1 MHPHRG
7 RQGQTDRHTHR
18 LSETDRQPH
27 TPRPLHTLSLNT
39 FRHANRDTSKRKRA
53 LRPRLQPSQWH
64 ILPFPRASLS
74 KPSKAHI
81 WESWTSG
88 QSLFFSTRSRST
100 VSVGIHTVSSSS
112 CALQTTLLQACK
124 FLASGN
130 LGCLPARQPPPA
142 GRAGQKALR
151 EFVTKSLPLGS
162 RLFWSPSVRPRIFS
176 LAQRFCL

>member
-1 MHPHRG
+1 MSD
-7 RQGQTDRHTHR
+7 GQTHTHR

-27 TPRPLHTLSLNT
+27 TPRPLHTMSLNT
-39 FRHANRDTSKRKRA
+39 FRHANRDAVKRKRA

-81 WESWTSG
+81 WETWTSG
-88 QSLFFSTRSRST
+88 QSLFFSTRSLST
-100 VSVGIHTVSSSS
+100 VSVGIHTISSVS

-130 LGCLPARQPPPA
+130 LGCLPAGLAVLAR
-142 GRAGQKALR
+142 KHS
-151 EFVTKSLPLGS
+151 ESSSLS
-162 RLFWSPSVRPRIFS
+162 LFLLAQDSSGLQASRIFS
-176 LAQRFCL
+176 LAQRLCL